1 MPRPH
6 RANEWMRR
14 TCASLWA
21 YRKDACKTIGT
32 MGLSL
37 TRMSEGNSFTGKWI
51 FRRFWKA
58 DQSKENKCMAEI
70 ITRDSEEF
78 KELTGWIKRTGKAV
92 EDATA
97 RIRPTIAD
105 EHYLTGDDVCAM
117 LHISRR
123 TLQTL
128 RDEKVVP
135 YTTIGG
141 KLLYPE
147 SGLYEVLKKNYRD
160 FRRFRK

>member
-1 MPRPH
+1 M
-6 RANEWMRR
+6 
-14 TCASLWA
+14 
-21 YRKDACKTIGT
+21 
-32 MGLSL
+32 
-37 TRMSEGNSFTGKWI
+37 
-51 FRRFWKA
+51 A
-58 DQSKENKCMAEI
+58 DI
-70 ITRDSEEF
+70 ITKDSEEF
-78 KELTGWIKRTGKAV
+78 KELTGWIRRAGKAD
-92 EDATA
+92 EEATA

-105 EHYLTGDDVCAM
+105 EHYLAGDDVCER

-128 RDEKVVP
+128 RDENMVS

-141 KLLYPE
+141 KILYPE